1 MRTSAL
7 LFRIAGPSLL
17 VSLFFLVSCAA
28 AAVYLHQR
36 QTATLRTLDEDLHG
50 RRLIDALLKDL
61 NELVEISLAGG
72 DSDRVATLHD
82 DIQRLLAESN
92 QAVKRPEEARIV
104 DRLAAG
110 FDRYRESLRAEGGA
124 APARRGRGRLA
135 ILETDL
141 RIAARELDAR
151 NAEEMGRSQAEMH
164 RTASWMA
171 WGLVAVGAAATAA
184 GLFFGYGVARG
195 LERDVLRAEE
205 MAAVGRMAAGM
216 AHELRNPLTA
226 ISMLIQLQR
235 EKAEEDGLPTED
247 LQVVEREI
255 VRMEERLTAFID
267 FARPSR
273 PNGRLIDPA
282 DVVAEK
288 LALLQGRAAK
298 QRVELN
304 FRPPAE
310 PVRVEA
316 DPEQIGR
323 VLMNLA
329 GNAMDAMPL
338 GGRLD
343 IALTRADDGFVDLTV
358 DDTGPGIGPADPN
371 RLFEPFHTSKEAGL
385 GLGLAISRRIAQD
398 HGGRLVASNRPEGG
412 ARFVLRL
419 PAAKRV
425 NAEAG

>member
-1 MRTSAL
+1 VRTSAL

-17 VSLFFLVSCAA
+17 VSLFFLVSCTA
-28 AAVYLHQR
+28 AAVYLSQR
-36 QTATLRTLDEDLHG
+36 QSATLRALDEDLHG
-50 RRLIDALLKDL
+50 RRLIDDLMRDL

-72 DSDRVATLHD
+72 ESDRVAMLHD
-82 DIQRLLAESN
+82 DVRRLLDESN
-92 QAVKRPEEARIV
+92 QAVRRPEEARIV

-110 FDRYRESLRAEGGA
+110 FDRYRESIQADADPTRTTPSRGG
-124 APARRGRGRLA
+124 LA

-141 RIAARELDAR
+141 RLAARELDAR

-164 RTASWMA
+164 RTAAWMV

-205 MAAVGRMAAGM
+205 MASVGRMAAGM
-216 AHELRNPLTA
+216 SHELRNPLTA

-235 EKAEEDGLPTED
+235 EKAEEDGQPTED
-247 LQVVEREI
+247 IQVIEREI
-255 VRMEERLTAFID
+255 LRMEERLNAFID

-273 PNGRLIDPA
+273 PNGRWIDPA

-298 QRVELN
+298 QRVELS
-304 FRPPAE
+304 FHPPAS
-310 PVRVEA
+310 PIRVEA

-323 VLMNLA
+323 VLMNLGA
-329 GNAMDAMPL
+329 NAMDAMPR

-343 IALTRADDGFVDLTV
+343 ITLSRADDGFVDLAV
-358 DDTGPGIGPADPN
+358 DDTGPGVGPGDPS
-371 RLFEPFHTSKEAGL
+371 RLFEPFQTSKEAGL
-385 GLGLAISRRIAQD
+385 GLGLAISKRIALN
-398 HGGRLVASNRPEGG
+398 HGGKLVASNRPEGG

-419 PAAKRV
+419 PIDSQI
-425 NAEAG
+425 AEKS